1 MRAGWTPVPGPSGP
15 SGRHRCRARLYL
27 RDCGTDTGPPARSHG
42 TRPRSPGGSRSRTP
56 DAFDEGN
63 DHIVVTAHRRQ
74 GLLGPQLGPV
84 ATTLLHH
91 SHCPVLLVPE
101 TPQGSLPGPSHS

>member
-1 MRAGWTPVPGPSGP
+1 M
-15 SGRHRCRARLYL
+15 
-27 RDCGTDTGPPARSHG
+27 
-42 TRPRSPGGSRSRTP
+42 
-56 DAFDEGN
+56 
-63 DHIVVTAHRRQ
+63 VVTAHRRQ

-84 ATTLLHH
+84 TTLLHH